1 MGIKRVAAVAG
12 LAILGGLAGS
22 AHAISSANYSIPFSV
37 VNAGAAPMSSPGF
50 TMLSSIGDGVASTP
64 MSSAGNRAATGFIAQ
79 LYGVN
84 FSCILDIDGNGKL
97 DALSDGL
104 MLLRAMFGLTGTAV
118 TNNAIGQQATK
129 TTWAEIQPLIHS
141 AALDIDGNGTTD
153 ALTDGLMII
162 RALFGLTGTAVT
174 NNALGQ
180 NATRVTWPAIRDY
193 LNSVCGTAIQ

>member
-1 MGIKRVAAVAG
+1 MDLKRAAVIAG
-12 LAILGGLAGS
+12 LAMVGGLAGA
-22 AHAISSANYSIPFSV
+22 AHAISSANYSIPFGV
-37 VNAGAAPMSSPGF
+37 VNAGVGGMSS
-50 TMLSSIGDGVASTP
+50 LSYVLVSSIGDGVATGKT
-64 MSSAGNRAATGFIAQ
+64 SSPGSRATTGFIGQ

-84 FSCILDIDGNGKL
+84 YSCILDIDGNGQR

-129 TTWAEIQPLIHS
+129 TTWAEIQPLIHTS
-141 AALDIDGNGTTD
+141 ALDIDGNGQTD
-153 ALTDGLMII
+153 ALTDGLLII

-174 NNALGQ
+174 NNAIGP
-180 NATRVTWPAIRDY
+180 NATRATWTSIRDY